1 MRGAKRRSNLDVQ
14 RLLRPDF
21 IGARNDN
28 IKTFTSF
35 ELVYLDSKSK
45 ATIVEIKMIRDALEA
60 SVIEG
65 EDRLDAMVE
74 QVYASDL
81 MSDVLAFG
89 RPNSILLTGLATQ
102 QAVISAHMAE
112 FKGVVFIR
120 GKKPKDGSE
129 KFARD
134 NHLVLLSTELDMYDA
149 CLRIDSAKRRM
160 YPETKTSSVG
170 QKTEE
175 MLLSHEFS
183 IQGNDFTNAGMV
195 STEVKSILKK
205 IGLDPKLIRR
215 VAISTYEG
223 EMNVVMHAQRAK
235 VNLWV
240 TPKLIEVTIEDEGK
254 GIPDVELAMQE
265 GFTTATEEMRAM
277 GFGSGMGLPNIKKN
291 SDELEIKSEVGKGT
305 ILQMRFF
312 I

>member
-1 MRGAKRRSNLDVQ
+1 M
-14 RLLRPDF
+14 
-21 IGARNDN
+21 
-28 IKTFTSF
+28 IK
-35 ELVYLDSKSK
+35 E
-45 ATIVEIKMIRDALEA
+45 ALEA

-65 EDRLDAMVE
+65 EDRLDAVVE
-74 QVYASDL
+74 HIYASDL

-89 RPNSILLTGLATQ
+89 RPSSILLTGLATQ

-134 NHLVLLSTELDMYDA
+134 NHLVLISTELDMYDA
-149 CLRIDSAKRRM
+149 CIRIDTVKRQRYM
-160 YPETKTSSVG
+160 GSKTSSVE

-175 MLLSHEFS
+175 MILSH
-183 IQGNDFTNAGMV
+183 DFFIRGTDFANAGMV

-205 IGLDPKLIRR
+205 IGFDPKLVRR

-223 EMNVVMHAQRAK
+223 EMNVVMHARRAK
-235 VNLWV
+235 VNLTV
-240 TPKLIEVTIEDEGK
+240 TPRLIEVVIDDEGR
-254 GIPDVELAMQE
+254 GIPDVELAMQK

-291 SDELEIKSEVGKGT
+291 SDELKIKSEVGKGT
-305 ILQMRFF
+305 TLQMRFF

>member
-1 MRGAKRRSNLDVQ
+1 M
-14 RLLRPDF
+14 
-21 IGARNDN
+21 
-28 IKTFTSF
+28 IK
-35 ELVYLDSKSK
+35 
-45 ATIVEIKMIRDALEA
+45 DALEA

-65 EDRLDAMVE
+65 EDRLDAVVDH
-74 QVYASDL
+74 VYASDL

-89 RPNSILLTGLATQ
+89 KPNSILLTGLATQ

-120 GKKPKDGSE
+120 GKRPKDGAE
-129 KFARD
+129 RFAKD

-149 CLRIDSAKRRM
+149 CIRVDSVQKERYQESTAILAE
-160 YPETKTSSVG
+160 P
-170 QKTEE
+170 KTEQI
-175 MLLSHEFS
+175 LLSHEFFV
-183 IQGNDFTNAGMV
+183 QGNDFTNAGMV
-195 STEVKSILKK
+195 STQVKSILKK
-205 IGLDPKLIRR
+205 IGFDPKLVRR

-235 VNLWV
+235 VNLSV
-240 TPKLIEVTIEDEGK
+240 TPRLIEVVIDDEGK
-254 GIPDVELAMQE
+254 GIPNVELAMQE

-291 SDELEIKSEVGKGT
+291 SDELQIKSEVGKGT
-305 ILQMRFF
+305 KVQIRFF

>member
-1 MRGAKRRSNLDVQ
+1 
-14 RLLRPDF
+14 
-21 IGARNDN
+21 
-28 IKTFTSF
+28 
-35 ELVYLDSKSK
+35 
-45 ATIVEIKMIRDALEA
+45 VEIKMIKDALEA

-65 EDRLDAMVE
+65 EDGLDTTVE
-74 QVYASDL
+74 HVYASDL

-89 RPNSILLTGLATQ
+89 RADSILLTGLATQ

-120 GKKPKDGSE
+120 GKKPKDGAE

-149 CLRIDSAKRRM
+149 CIRIDSLKKGRNQRL
-160 YPETKTSSVG
+160 TTSAVG

-175 MLLSHEFS
+175 IILSHEFF
-183 IQGNDFTNAGMV
+183 IQGNDFANAGMV

-205 IGLDPKLIRR
+205 IGFDPKLIRR

-235 VNLWV
+235 VNLLV
-240 TPKLIEVTIEDEGK
+240 SPTLIEVVIEDEGK
-254 GIPDVELAMQE
+254 GIPDVEQAMQE

-291 SDELEIKSEVGKGT
+291 TDELKIESEVGKGT
-305 ILQMRFF
+305 RVQMRFF